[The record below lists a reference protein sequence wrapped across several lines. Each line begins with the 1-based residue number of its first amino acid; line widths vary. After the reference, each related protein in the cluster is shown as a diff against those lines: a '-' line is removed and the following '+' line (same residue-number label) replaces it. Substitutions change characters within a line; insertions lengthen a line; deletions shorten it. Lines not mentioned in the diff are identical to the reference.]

1 MYWLLTMIDPPP
13 GPKKY
18 PGSTISE
25 QGITS
30 LFCFH
35 LPIIFSRK
43 RRLFKQPTKPSVTS
57 LSKYEI
63 HIITDKTYTFY
74 RTGTTLLPANCFVLL
89 RFQGFQTKGFQGRM
103 LVVPQSTLFGLRLE
117 ALLRDYHQF
126 WVHHSWNTIT
136 NLFDAHQK
144 RWQK

>member
-1 MYWLLTMIDPPP
+1 MIDPPP

-57 LSKYEI
+57 LNKYEI

-74 RTGTTLLPANCFVLL
+74 NLGPGQPCYLQIVSYYSDF
-89 RFQGFQTKGFQGRM
+89 KGFRQKVSKEECWLYLNR
-103 LVVPQSTLFGLRLE
+103 LCLACGLKLSFE
-117 ALLRDYHQF
+117 I
-126 WVHHSWNTIT
+126 TI
-136 NLFDAHQK
+136 NFECPIPGM
-144 RWQK
+144 R